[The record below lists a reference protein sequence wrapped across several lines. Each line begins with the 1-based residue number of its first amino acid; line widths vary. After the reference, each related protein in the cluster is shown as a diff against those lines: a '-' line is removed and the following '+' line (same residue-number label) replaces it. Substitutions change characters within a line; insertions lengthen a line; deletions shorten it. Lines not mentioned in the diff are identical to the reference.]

1 MAPGGG
7 NPVEQS
13 QNQQSDAKEDHQ
25 ANPAQIFGQGQH
37 GKLGSEPVE
46 EPVACQDNYDR
57 TIDHHQQ
64 QDGEDERGQQVPDPT
79 EGAPAVDFGRDGHET
94 AKASGGGGDGHDQS
108 GQEKTARLVGE
119 YIGDIIGEQ
128 VHDLGRE
135 DGLQEADD

>member
-1 MAPGGG
+1 ME
-7 NPVEQS
+7 NWVR
-13 QNQQSDAKEDHQ
+13 NQL
-25 ANPAQIFGQGQH
+25 N
-37 GKLGSEPVE
+37 

-79 EGAPAVDFGRDGHET
+79 EGAPSVDFGRDGHET

-108 GQEKTARLVGE
+108 GQEKTAGLVGE

-135 DGLQEADD
+135 DGLPGS